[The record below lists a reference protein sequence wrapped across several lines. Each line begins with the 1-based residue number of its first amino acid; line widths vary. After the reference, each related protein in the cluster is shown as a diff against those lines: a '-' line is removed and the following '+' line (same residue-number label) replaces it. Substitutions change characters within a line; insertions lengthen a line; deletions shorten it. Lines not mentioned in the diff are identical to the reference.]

1 MIIKE
6 NGASGPGI
14 KMNNR
19 NRSLLLKIDKNF
31 KPAAVEN
38 GEEYFPN
45 GFFVFNITK
54 MLGSIS
60 NNKERFKICNINI
73 EEYRRDTAVIDE
85 NHIDK
90 VDIDSPIILAEI
102 SPGRHNVID
111 GNHRVEKA
119 YRSGKETI
127 PGHILTPWQHMPF
140 LTTIEAYHAYV
151 KYWNGKVKE
160 ME

>member
-1 MIIKE
+1 MV
-6 NGASGPGI
+6 
-14 KMNNR
+14 
-19 NRSLLLKIDKNF
+19 RSIRCVVADKDMMTKRKNSLKLEIDKNF
-31 KPAAVEN
+31 IPAVTVD

-45 GFFVFNITK
+45 GYFVFNITK
-54 MLGSIS
+54 MLKFIS
-60 NNKERFKICNINI
+60 NNKEEFEIKDISIK
-73 EEYRRDTAVIDE
+73 EYRRVTAIIDE

-90 VDIDSPIILAEI
+90 VDINIPIILAEI